1 MRKAKRGRA
10 RGTDDRGRAG
20 ARGRPRH
27 NDDATG
33 WWGRWKRKRKRDGR
47 LRGKR
52 GRDCAMSGWW
62 KIGRRFSGAR
72 AAEKVSKIFK
82 RVIGNAI

>member
-1 MRKAKRGRA
+1 MRKEKRGHA

-27 NDDATG
+27 DGDATG
-33 WWGRWKRKRKRDGR
+33 WWGRWKRKRDRR

-52 GRDCAMSGWW
+52 GLRDVGTVENRGWA
-62 KIGRRFSGAR
+62 SGAR
-72 AAEKVSKIFK
+72 AAEKI
-82 RVIGNAI
+82 